1 MKVLYISSFCPISE
15 YEAMFKKYNSAS
27 SHAAH
32 KFNRLVIRGLK
43 ANGCSVDALTQRI
56 IPKGIKDAYPRKK
69 ITEDGVDFNILPRKK
84 NITFNRAY
92 TIVRAFFDI
101 LKWRKQNPDGVIIC
115 DIILGEMS
123 IATVLARAFTKIKTV
138 GLVTDVPAVKA
149 GDTRSGIK
157 AIPMKIKNGII
168 QSYDAYL
175 FLTEQM
181 DSLLNPKHKPY
192 TVVEGVADENVCNI
206 PNTLENKHPEKV
218 CMMAGLLE
226 RVFSIETL
234 LEAFQNVKCDDARLR
249 FYGKGGAVPFILK
262 ASEADSRIQ
271 YCGELTNAQIV
282 EEEKKATFLVNPR
295 RSDGEWTAYCFPS
308 KNMEYVA
315 SGTPLVGCKLPCIP
329 PEYEGHFYEIY
340 PETVQGFTDT
350 LQKLLD
356 TDREEIHAFGLA
368 AQKWTLENKTPTPS
382 LKKTV
387 EMLKELR
394 G

>member
-15 YEAMFKKYNSAS
+15 YEAMFEKYGSAS

-32 KFNRLVIRGLK
+32 KFNRLIIRGLTS
-43 ANGCSVDALTQRI
+43 NGCQVDALTQRI
-56 IPKGIKDAYPRKK
+56 IPIGINEAYPRKK
-69 ITEDGVDFNILPRKK
+69 LTENGVAFDILPRKK
-84 NITFNRAY
+84 NRKLNRIY
-92 TIVRAFFDI
+92 TIFRGFFDI
-101 LKWRKQNPDGVIIC
+101 VRWKKQNPDGVAIC

-123 IATVLARAFTKIKTV
+123 IATILARKFAKIKTV
-138 GLVTDVPAVKA
+138 GLVTDVPAIKA
-149 GDTRSGIK
+149 GDTRNGIR
-157 AIPMKIKNGII
+157 AIPMKIKNAII
-168 QSYDAYL
+168 QSYDGYL

-181 DSLLNPKHKPY
+181 DGLLNPKHKPY
-192 TVVEGVADENVCNI
+192 TVVEGVADENVLDV

-226 RVFSIETL
+226 RVFSIEIL
-234 LEAFQNVKCDDARLR
+234 LEAFQNVKCDEARLR
-249 FYGKGGAVPFILK
+249 FYGKGGAVPYIIK
-262 ASEADSRIQ
+262 ASETDSRIQ

-329 PEYEGHFYEIY
+329 HEYEGRYYEIY

-350 LQKLLD
+350 LQRLLD
-356 TDREEIHAFGLA
+356 TDREEIHAFGLS
-368 AQKWTLENKTPTPS
+368 AQKWTIENKTPTPS
-382 LKKTV
+382 LKKN
-387 EMLKELR
+387 
-394 G
+394 GGNA